1 MTIWI
6 LNLVGLFA
14 TTVASLI
21 IFLHLYRSDRA
32 LPRPLPA
39 ECAPLA
45 CDRRLLTIT
54 MGLLSG
60 WFVIQY
66 AAVILL

>member
-1 MTIWI
+1 MTVAI

-21 IFLHLYRSDRA
+21 TFLHLYRSERA
-32 LPRPLPA
+32 MPHPVPA
-39 ECAPLA
+39 QCAA
-45 CDRRLLTIT
+45 YASDRRRLTIT

-66 AAVILL
+66 AAAILL

>member
-1 MTIWI
+1 MTPAI

-21 IFLHLYRSDRA
+21 TFLHLYRSERA
-32 LPRPLPA
+32 MPRPVPA
-39 ECAPLA
+39 ACAA
-45 CDRRLLTIT
+45 FARDRRRLMIT

-66 AAVILL
+66 AALIVL

>member
-1 MTIWI
+1 VTVWI
-6 LNLVGLFA
+6 LNTIGLFA
-14 TTVASLI
+14 TTVACLVT
-21 IFLHLYRSDRA
+21 FLHLHRSERT

-45 CDRRLLTIT
+45 RDRRRLTIT

-66 AAVILL
+66 AAVILT